1 MHAPLPQGSHQSR
14 TESYQMA
21 LPGLI
26 KERNEDT
33 EYTGIMKI
41 RRTMYLC
48 SSVRVKS
55 LRSNHPKQ
63 CCSAL
68 VADLKD
74 GSRVVA

>member
-1 MHAPLPQGSHQSR
+1 MHAPVPQGSHQSR

-21 LPGLI
+21 LPGLM

-48 SSVRVKS
+48 SSVRV
-55 LRSNHPKQ
+55 RRA
-63 CCSAL
+63 SAAVNQSSAASVCL
-68 VADLKD
+68 WWQTWKMGPV
-74 GSRVVA
+74 